1 VTKTSFAHRLVDLGL
16 DAFAAKRLT
25 RLMVDDALLAE
36 AREAFWK
43 RYPPESAKLGYLL
56 TCHACTSMWA
66 AALVRS
72 PLVPRRLRDLFA
84 LSELVLAIQRMVDD

>member
-1 VTKTSFAHRLVDLGL
+1 MNTTLVTRLVDLGL
-16 DAFAAKRLT
+16 DALAAKRMT
-25 RLMVDDALLAE
+25 RLMVDDALLSE

-72 PLVPRRLRDLFA
+72 PSLPRQVRDLFA
-84 LSELVLAIQRMVDD
+84 LSEMVLALQRMVDD